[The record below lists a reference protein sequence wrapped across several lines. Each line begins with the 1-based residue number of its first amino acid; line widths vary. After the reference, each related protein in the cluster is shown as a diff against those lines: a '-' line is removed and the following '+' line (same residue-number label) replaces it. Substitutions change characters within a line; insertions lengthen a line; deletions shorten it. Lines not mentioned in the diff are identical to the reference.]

1 MAIGKATLEAKVKE
15 LQERIEALE
24 GGCHQDLPSTQF
36 FNSSKEKNNEPAPFL
51 SLEKQK
57 TFKEKEEERIANKPV
72 TKVIEEHFGGL
83 SADGL
88 EYVWFG
94 DDFPIWARVMLALV
108 FFGGSATMLFLIW
121 TTIVEYNT
129 FPYATSIQ
137 NKERSNAKWPSVTI
151 CSNHAD
157 VSIKKMEKIVEED
170 RLEKYSLEA
179 NRTFMKSFVR
189 MCDFY
194 HSNCNGEEEGT
205 NIEDFWFLEFLGEKY
220 GYCLE
225 FNYRGKVNDMFCA
238 DGDECIFG
246 LYGSLYGLNVFMDPS
261 LTLNPLNEEEPFEAA
276 ALYDVDSHDTRYD
289 GVYVALHGAKHEAM
303 PTFNSVLSATG
314 AATFISMNERE
325 TKRLSTPY
333 HSKACSK
340 DEDYSK
346 SVCLTTCEEDIDV
359 KCQLDHT
366 KTLAENLHGENATY
380 ATCFHEEM
388 ESELCQCIEECNSD
402 EWIPQVSSTVVHSS
416 VSDEYA
422 NLTNIHL
429 YYNAINLEIIE
440 EVPVYNFYV
449 LVGVVFGH
457 IGFFTGFN
465 LITIVQLFFMIVH
478 VGATLLKKV
487 KRRN

>member
-1 MAIGKATLEAKVKE
+1 MI
-15 LQERIEALE
+15 
-24 GGCHQDLPSTQF
+24 CF
-36 FNSSKEKNNEPAPFL
+36 AP
-51 SLEKQK
+51 
-57 TFKEKEEERIANKPV
+57 I
-72 TKVIEEHFGGL
+72 I
-83 SADGL
+83 
-88 EYVWFG
+88 Y
-94 DDFPIWARVMLALV
+94 
-108 FFGGSATMLFLIW
+108 
-121 TTIVEYNT
+121 
-129 FPYATSIQ
+129 
-137 NKERSNAKWPSVTI
+137 
-151 CSNHAD
+151 
-157 VSIKKMEKIVEED
+157 
-170 RLEKYSLEA
+170 
-179 NRTFMKSFVR
+179 
-189 MCDFY
+189 
-194 HSNCNGEEEGT
+194 
-205 NIEDFWFLEFLGEKY
+205 
-220 GYCLE
+220 
-225 FNYRGKVNDMFCA
+225 
-238 DGDECIFG
+238 GDECIFG